1 MFLVLHKLSSFFFD
15 TKNTL
20 KQKSLLVEPIIF
32 ISDKGIIFVLIVFLL
47 LAVGFVYFLVK
58 IFGKYNY
65 YLLLVVFLLS
75 LYWWFGYREM
85 SIVEFYETAD
95 YYEMLEEEDIEK
107 IDKVGRV
114 FFVASYTGNE
124 SEFLDS
130 LRAIVCR
137 DLAKFNIDKHF
148 IQMYK
153 LPFFIGRNS
162 HDNHF
167 FSKDFGDMSAVW
179 SSSDS
184 NAIILHR
191 EHKEEIIPL
200 DCEEWNERLGPID

>member
-1 MFLVLHKLSSFFFD
+1 M
-15 TKNTL
+15 
-20 KQKSLLVEPIIF
+20 EPIIF
-32 ISDKGIIFVLIVFLL
+32 ISDKAIIFVLIVFLL
-47 LAVGFVYFLVK
+47 IAVGFVYFLIK

-65 YLLLVVFLLS
+65 YLLLIVFLVS

-85 SIVEFYETAD
+85 SIVEFYETVD

-167 FSKDFGDMSAVW
+167 FSEESESMTTTWNF
-179 SSSDS
+179 S
-184 NAIILHR
+184 NNNELILSR
-191 EHKEEIIPL
+191 NQRKEVIPL
-200 DCEEWNERLGPID
+200 DCDEWKEGSRSAD